1 MQQGDKLPV
10 KNGQPGGETFK
21 YEEPLYIGHEKG
33 KREIQSDDLKTN
45 FYDNDNLKKLIQGG
59 RTGGTTYTGITPQ
72 VYRGGAPSKKAKFA
86 YTPSDVTKIERISLT
101 ADEILTKVKA
111 QAQTVI
117 TNAKSDTGNNNVTWN
132 TTATQ

>member
-1 MQQGDKLPV
+1 M
-10 KNGQPGGETFK
+10 
-21 YEEPLYIGHEKG
+21 
-33 KREIQSDDLKTN
+33 
-45 FYDNDNLKKLIQGG
+45 
-59 RTGGTTYTGITPQ
+59 
-72 VYRGGAPSKKAKFA
+72 YRGGAPSKKAKFA